1 MHIVKKAHEIHSHAV
16 KVYPRSQLKE
26 HRSLQYNLTVLIGS
40 EMTERTLV
48 LISYSVQHH
57 VAYADKKNGL
67 KAMLQKVQ
75 VERLWLPYSVTRP
88 RQIWSRKKFLDATNQ
103 EPATVYFC
111 GLLAR
116 AHGIRFE
123 FRSAICSCTR

>member
-57 VAYADKKNGL
+57 VAYADKKKWSKSNAAESAGRTSL
-67 KAMLQKVQ
+67 A
-75 VERLWLPYSVTRP
+75 SVLR
-88 RQIWSRKKFLDATNQ
+88 DAPETDM
-103 EPATVYFC
+103 E
-111 GLLAR
+111 
-116 AHGIRFE
+116 
-123 FRSAICSCTR
+123 S